1 MPISTKSPTPTARRA
16 TIAAL
21 GIALATS
28 AFAAHAPAEPSPGA
42 VAARVDAYVK
52 PYVDMRAFSGRV
64 LIARRG
70 KVVVSRGYGFV
81 DTAGRVPPGATTKF
95 GIGSITKT
103 VTAAAIEKLAG
114 QGRLALN
121 DPVSKYLPGFAHGDV
136 ITIANLLEHSSG
148 LKDYYAWEAYASG
161 REKPISREA
170 FLAQAQAEPL
180 DFAPGSK
187 STYSNTGYY
196 VLAAIVERAS
206 GTAYDDFVRRELF
219 APLGMKGSGDLRD
232 GVAVERL
239 APGYDAGFPPTGLQP
254 APSVS
259 RSWLEGNGSVYST
272 APDLVRWL
280 EAIRRHEL
288 PNVDAFPYPY
298 GWGKRTRFGREM
310 LEQNGRIP
318 IGYASYVG
326 LYPKDDLVVVVLSN
340 IQAEVAEPIGIDL
353 AAIAFGESYRAPAQ
367 HQRVQEPPDPAVYR
381 AYEGRYEISP
391 GFALTVRAVPQ
402 GLLLAG
408 PDGAFLP
415 LDHEGT
421 DRFFFRTLYV
431 PIVFERDPSGRIS
444 ALDWNGQFKASRT
457 AAP

>member
-1 MPISTKSPTPTARRA
+1 MRSSSTVKRLAV
-16 TIAAL
+16 AAL
-21 GIALATS
+21 GIALATTS
-28 AFAAHAPAEPSPGA
+28 PAAGAPAEPAPRAFAS
-42 VAARVDAYVK
+42 RVDAYVK
-52 PYVDMRAFSGRV
+52 PYLDMHAFSGTV

-70 KVVVSRGYGFV
+70 KVLVSRGYGS
-81 DTAGRVPPGATTKF
+81 AEMARRVPPSASTKF

-114 QGRLALN
+114 QGRLALG
-121 DPVSKYLPGFAHGDV
+121 DPVSKYLPGFDHGDV

-161 REKPISREA
+161 RDKPISREA

-180 DFAPGSK
+180 DFPPGSK

-206 GTAYDDFVRRELF
+206 GTSYDDFVRRELF
-219 APLGMKGSGDLRD
+219 APLGMTRSGDLRD
-232 GVAVERL
+232 GVAVDGL
-239 APGYDAGFPPTGLQP
+239 AAGYDAGFPPTDLQP

-259 RSWLEGNGSVYST
+259 RTWLEGNGSVYST

-318 IGYASYVG
+318 IGFASYVG

-353 AAIAFGESYRAPAQ
+353 AAIAFGEPYSVPAPRR
-367 HQRVQEPPDPAVYR
+367 RVQDPPDPVVFR
-381 AYEGRYEISP
+381 SYEGRYEISP

-415 LDHEGT
+415 LDHEAA

-431 PIVFERDPSGRIS
+431 PIAFERDPSGRIVT
-444 ALDWNGQFKASRT
+444 LDWNGQFKASRT